1 LRLDTESKTMSA
13 YHFRPFTCADL
24 PMVARWLGIPEA
36 LRWWGDPK
44 EQIDLIT
51 EDLDEPLIR
60 QWIVE
65 HDGRAFAY
73 VQAYPRNAW
82 DQTHLTHLP
91 NGAVIIDAFIG
102 EPAMLACGHGSG
114 SCTWSKLPAEG
125 APIVASDPDWDNH
138 RARRAY
144 KRAGFVEESIVETGN
159 GPVVVMLMS
168 QLALWGCAGGG
179 PGARLAP
186 RFNKC
191 DTGVAPVIWYLHWTA
206 TPNSHI
212 LILALFM
219 STSRLEPNLTVPPSP
234 NAAYL

>member
-168 QLALWGCAGGG
+168 QLALWGCAGGRTWG
-179 PGARLAP
+179 SA
-186 RFNKC
+186 C
-191 DTGVAPVIWYLHWTA
+191 
-206 TPNSHI
+206 
-212 LILALFM
+212 
-219 STSRLEPNLTVPPSP
+219 STIQQM
-234 NAAYL
+234 